1 MIGMTNVKV
10 KPKRIEILEKVS
22 SRGFQFVDTGFT
34 PNQDTRIVL
43 DFQLLSNGNS
53 RIVGTRNYTGST
65 NIEYFGFGTYNTG
78 NTRNWNRGY
87 GTHETNS
94 KAIDTNRH
102 VLDFNKN
109 VVNLDGATLATMNVQ
124 TFTGYGNIYI
134 FTYNTQTVNTNAPM
148 WIYSMQVY
156 DNGVLI
162 RDFLP
167 CKDRDGV
174 VGLYETLEKKVYYAQ
189 GGKLYADE
197 TGIIDATNISQYFT
211 VANSSYYFKGSGKVF
226 SNTNKNVNSQT
237 AQTILTATKNMNIR
251 FDYGWATEQKYD
263 KYTIIVGSTTVQNAV
278 SGAATSSTYVGTI
291 NAGET
296 ITFKYAKD
304 GSGHTNGDTCYFS
317 NMLVEV
323 IE

>member
-43 DFQLLSNGNS
+43 DFQLLSDGDS
-53 RIVGTRNYTGST
+53 RIVGTRSMVNGTLSKA
-65 NIEYFGFGTYNTG
+65 FAFGTNNLG
-78 NTRNWNRGY
+78 NVRTWNRGY
-87 GTHETNS
+87 GATQNNSTN
-94 KAIDTNRH
+94 IDVNRH
-102 VLDFNKN
+102 TLDFNKN
-109 VVNLDGATLATMNVQ
+109 VVKLDTTTLATLTAT
-124 TFTGYGNIYI
+124 TFTGFGNIYA
-134 FTYNTQTVNTNAPM
+134 FSYNTEEMKSHAPI
-148 WIYSMQVY
+148 WFYSMQIY
-156 DNGVLI
+156 DNDVLI

-197 TGIIDATNISQYFT
+197 TGIIDATNIGQYFT
-211 VANSSYYFKGSGKVF
+211 VANNSYYFKGSGKVF

-237 AQTILTATKNMNIR
+237 AQTVLTATKNMNIR
-251 FDYGWATEQKYD
+251 FDYGWGTEGNYD
-263 KYTIIVGSTTVQNAV
+263 KFTITVGSTTVANNA
-278 SGAATSSTYVGTI
+278 SGTPTSSTFVGTV
-291 NAGET
+291 NVGDK
-296 ITFKYAKD
+296 ITFKYSKD
-304 GSGHTNGDTCYFS
+304 GSAHANGDTCYFS